1 MTLYE
6 TIFSRRQVRNY
17 LSTPIDSKTQEDIL
31 DFARKAE
38 QLDGETVQLQIVPA
52 DQVSGGQGASCY
64 LLAYCEQNA
73 APYANVGF
81 VLQKVDLYVQ
91 SMGLGCGWFMSVKPK
106 ESNNNFCIA
115 LAIGRTEQPM
125 RKSAEEFKRKA
136 PEEICSE
143 QNAVTQAVRLAPSS
157 LNSQPWTLKFE
168 PSKITVEDSGRGVKR
183 IILKNKLNKID
194 VGIAARHAV
203 IALEKEGASVK
214 SVAAEDGKNFKI
226 LISYKQ
232 EGIR

>member
-6 TIFSRRQVRNY
+6 TIFARRQVRSY
-17 LSTPIDSKTQEDIL
+17 LSTPLDPKTQESIL

-38 QLDGETVQLQIVPA
+38 QLEGQAVQLQIVPM
-52 DQVSGGQGASCY
+52 DQVSGGQSAPCY
-64 LLAYCEQNA
+64 LLAFCDSNA
-73 APYANVGF
+73 AAYANVGF

-91 SMGLGCGWFMSVKPK
+91 SIGLGCGWFMSIKPK
-106 ESNNNFCIA
+106 KGNNNFCIA
-115 LAIGRTEQPM
+115 LAIGQTEQPM
-125 RKSAEEFKRKA
+125 RKGEAEFKRKA
-136 PEEICSE
+136 PEEICSRL
-143 QNAVTQAVRLAPSS
+143 NAVTQAVRLAPSS

-168 PSKITVEDSGRGVKR
+168 PSKITINDSGRGVKR

-214 SVAAEDGKNFKI
+214 SIVAEDGKHFAI
-226 LISYKQ
+226 SISYKQ
-232 EGIR
+232 EDIR